1 MSLNHARIFPAAV
14 MDLSDDE
21 NDIGMF
27 LTASRTDLVKVRHH
41 FPGVVVVF
49 STVFVGIEDLPA
61 RGEYTSR

>member
-1 MSLNHARIFPAAV
+1 